1 MKLRTSYFNF
11 TVLKKDFTR
20 FLPVWGLYT
29 VFLLL
34 AEAVLAIN
42 GLDPTALAVTVG
54 TGLLEGMAVV
64 NLVYAAL
71 CAMTLFGDLYV
82 PKMCNALHAMP
93 MRRSGWFLTHGAAGL
108 LFSLLPNILAALIG
122 MTMLRG
128 YWKAALLWLG
138 VSQLQFL
145 FFYGAALLC
154 AMCAGNK
161 LGMAAMYGI
170 LNFFSL
176 LLMGMAELLY
186 EPLLYGVVLNEAPF
200 LLACPVAQLVTK
212 PLAVFNPSMEIRDQG
227 LPLVDH
233 FIPSAWIY
241 LGVLVGLGL
250 VLTILAL
257 VLYRRRQLEKA
268 GDLLAVRWANPIFLL
283 ILTLGAGMLFYIF
296 ADLFTNSGSYAFL
309 LAGMAVGFFA
319 GKMLV
324 MRTVRV
330 FRLRPVLH
338 FVLLCAIVFASLGL
352 TRLDPLGVARRVPE
366 AEEIVACSLTDQY
379 SRELPAGRENVNQIL
394 ALHHKLIEAGAQ
406 KPQDGPRGAIFVTY
420 QLKNGSVLARKYPVY
435 PDSPA
440 AGLLREYLSDWRILL
455 DADRLG
461 FETLAQAKAE
471 FSAGYTDLWDE
482 DKYYVEFGPEQ
493 IDELL
498 SAIQADCE
506 EGSFAQLEALHR
518 EESRNGAIELNF
530 RTEQPGSAGSCWF
543 YLYPS
548 CRHTNAVLQELVT
561 LAETEN

>member
-34 AEAVLAIN
+34 AEAMLSIN
-42 GLDPTALAVTVG
+42 GLDPTSLAVTVG

-64 NLVYAAL
+64 NLIYAAL

-145 FFYGAALLC
+145 FFYGTALFC
-154 AMCAGNK
+154 VMCAGNK

-186 EPLLYGVVLNEAPF
+186 EPLLYGVVLNEEPF
-200 LLACPVAQLVTK
+200 LLACPVAQLVTE

-233 FIPSAWIY
+233 FITPAWIY

-257 VLYRRRQLEKA
+257 LLYRRRQLEKA

-283 ILTLGAGMLFYIF
+283 ILTLGAGMIFYIF

-330 FRLRPVLH
+330 FRLRPILH
-338 FVLLCAIVFASLGL
+338 FVLLCALVFASLGI
-352 TRLDPLGVARRVPE
+352 TRLDPLGVTSRVPE
-366 AEEIVACSLTDQY
+366 ADEIEACSLTGQY
-379 SRELPAGRENVNQIL
+379 SRKLPAGREDLNQIR
-394 ALHHKLIEAGAQ
+394 ALHHKLIEAG
-406 KPQDGPRGAIFVTY
+406 PQEEQNGPRDTIFVTY

-482 DKYYVEFGPEQ
+482 DKYYIEFGPEQ

-506 EGSFAQLEALHR
+506 EGSFAQPEALHR
-518 EESRNGAIELNF
+518 AENRNGAIELNF

-548 CRHTNAVLQELVT
+548 CRHTHAVLQELVK
-561 LAETEN
+561 LAETEK